1 AMFLGSY
8 APEALGDY
16 NAGPSHVLP
25 TNQTSRFTNGLTVND
40 FLTSHSVIR
49 YDQHAFN
56 NLAEGAMTIAHEEG
70 LYQHEAS
77 VKVRVEQEES

>member
-1 AMFLGSY
+1 M
-8 APEALGDY
+8 
-16 NAGPSHVLP
+16 P

-40 FLTSHSVIR
+40 FLTSHSEIR
-49 YDQHAFN
+49 YDQQAFN
-56 NLAEGAMTIAHEEG
+56 KLAEGAMTIAHEEG